1 VVQRVLII
9 DDEASILSL
18 LATRFRRE
26 GIDVMTAST
35 AAEGVQLALKRRP
48 DLIILD
54 MRLAD
59 DEGTSLQAVLRQDAA
74 TASIP
79 IILLSASTDASKDE
93 GADGEADMLT
103 ARLRKPFRPS
113 QLLALARDHF

>member
-1 VVQRVLII
+1 LII
-9 DDEASILSL
+9 DDEESILSL
-18 LATRFRRE
+18 LEARFRRE
-26 GIDVMTAST
+26 GIDVVTAST
-35 AAEGVQLALKRRP
+35 AAEGVQLALERRP

-59 DEGTSLQAVLRQDAA
+59 EEGASLQAVLRQDTA
-74 TASIP
+74 TAAIP
-79 IILLSASTDASKDE
+79 IILLSTSTDASDGEADDE
-93 GADGEADMLT
+93 EADMLT

>member
-9 DDEASILSL
+9 DDEESILSL
-18 LATRFRRE
+18 LETRFRRE

-35 AAEGVQLALKRRP
+35 AAEGVQLALERRP

-59 DEGTSLQAVLRQDAA
+59 EEDASLQAVLRQDAA
-74 TASIP
+74 TAAIP
-79 IILLSASTDASKDE
+79 IILLSASTDASE
-93 GADGEADMLT
+93 GEVADNEADMLT

-113 QLLALARDHF
+113 QLLALARDRF

>member
-1 VVQRVLII
+1 MVQRVLII